1 MRLTSDEVKHVAH
14 LARLGM
20 TNDETE
26 VMRDQLSNILEQFK
40 TLEQVDTEGIEP
52 TGHSANLKSVMRDDT
67 VMPSRP
73 KKETLKNAPRTED
86 EFIRIRAVLE

>member
-20 TNDETE
+20 SDDETE
-26 VMRDQLSNILEQFK
+26 LMRDQLSNILEQFK
-40 TLEQVDTEGIEP
+40 SLEQVDTKNIEP
-52 TGHSANLKSVMRDDT
+52 TGHSANLQSVMRDDT
-67 VMPSRP
+67 VEPSRP
-73 KKETLKNAPRTED
+73 KKEILKNAPQVED

>member
-20 TNDETE
+20 SDNETE
-26 VMRDQLSNILEQFK
+26 LMRDQLSNILEQFK
-40 TLEQVDTEGIEP
+40 SLEQVDTENIEP
-52 TGHSANLKSVMRDDT
+52 TGHSANLQSVMRDDT
-67 VMPSRP
+67 VEPSRP
-73 KKETLKNAPRTED
+73 KKEILKNAPQIED